1 VSDSRPLP
9 PPSHAQNAENRL
21 AGSLLLLVDASVTTF
36 PGAVL
41 GAAITWLFWRET
53 RPSNVTAR
61 VLGALGAATAVGLG
75 SAWWWV
81 GPGVYSPSCWR

>member
-1 VSDSRPLP
+1 LVSVVWIGSAARWRSPVFENGAAHGDSVSDSRPLP

-41 GAAITWLFWRET
+41 GAAITWLFGE
-53 RPSNVTAR
+53 RPGR
-61 VLGALGAATAVGLG
+61 LM
-75 SAWWWV
+75 
-81 GPGVYSPSCWR
+81 